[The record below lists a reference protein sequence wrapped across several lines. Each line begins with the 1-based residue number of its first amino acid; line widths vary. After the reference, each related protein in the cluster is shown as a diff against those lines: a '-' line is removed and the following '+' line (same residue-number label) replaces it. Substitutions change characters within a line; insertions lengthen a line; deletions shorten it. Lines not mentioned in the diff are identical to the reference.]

1 MQISAF
7 LKKSTPS
14 ILSLSG
20 WLVLASL
27 AFETRW
33 KRNEIR
39 ELLQSRSKKANLVSK
54 VKDQNNS
61 SLETLDKSIDN
72 KAIII

>member
-39 ELLQSRSKKANLVSK
+39 ELLQSTKKSNLK
-54 VKDQNNS
+54 VKDQYNS
-61 SLETLDKSIDN
+61 SLETIDKSIDN